1 MGGAKDTDRVSAF
14 AIRNAPCCILVPPGL
29 RYLVP
34 RVLNCLFSTRAP
46 PRAPPDALACATEPA
61 PGDLFISNVTQQP
74 PVKPR
79 FPQAWAASG
88 PTTCASV
95 PWFGS
100 SCYLRDWLCI
110 SGKKNPEQGGW
121 CMCLPMN
128 KQPNLQSIQVRSN
141 TTSCTTKRK
150 SFFRFI
156 NGWVIGWHNNRHAR
170 FEWNCL

>member
-1 MGGAKDTDRVSAF
+1 
-14 AIRNAPCCILVPPGL
+14 
-29 RYLVP
+29 LVP
-34 RVLNCLFSTRAP
+34 RVPNSLFSTRVP
-46 PRAPPDALACATEPA
+46 PRAATT
-61 PGDLFISNVTQQP
+61 GQTL
-74 PVKPR
+74 
-79 FPQAWAASG
+79 FPQAWVASG
-88 PTTCASV
+88 RTTSASV

-100 SCYLRDWLCI
+100 SCYVRDWLCI

-170 FEWNCL
+170 FEWNCLWHLKINRSWWRIKKNTSDIRCPSPQHALRFFSIIPMKRNHT